1 MRKPDRN
8 RKINIG
14 LTGENLVTEVAIPL
28 EGLGSSEGQYT
39 LYLHRPKDTTPYPV
53 VSRLEGEYLIWTV
66 LEADTEQAG
75 TGRLT
80 LRWDGPNGEVGKR
93 PDYIVNI
100 LASTNDPVDPAD
112 GPYSG
117 FARQIAGYAKEAR
130 KAADEATAAL
140 EGAQESAEAAES
152 ARDAAQG
159 AAQTAQELYNQVK
172 QDLDEG
178 KLKGEKGDKGDV
190 GPMGPAGPQGPQGA
204 QGIQGET
211 GPVGPQG
218 PKGETGPKGDP
229 GYTPQKG
236 VDYWTTEEVDAV
248 TADAVGKAEE
258 VANTVV
264 SDLQQQLS
272 ETKTALA
279 TTQEDLKK
287 AQRAIHFQAALN
299 KGQTWD
305 FEEDDQEAYQRQVPS
320 GAKAGAVMAV
330 GGKTVG
336 WNQRI
341 SPESKQSIG
350 YNDTT
355 HKYYFADWSDTGTKY
370 VAKDIPI
377 VSSHKYYI
385 FTSDS
390 VRYSIFYVYGSGLKG
405 IFGGVAKPETKI
417 TDILTANNTG
427 TVNVYFNRYQA
438 SAENASYFE
447 GIIVFIDLTLMFGPG
462 NEPTDTT
469 DPRIAQVEA
478 YAAAHPEY
486 NAGELVS
493 ALVDEVRVRG
503 ANIINIQALHEWWP
517 NDTVIVDDVF
527 YVKENTVDGIYTK
540 HFPISIPAGSI
551 ISAEGVKP
559 LNGKNMAK
567 NARISFVY
575 SDGKLLSCSVSS
587 ADGTP
592 KKAENK
598 VADKDIV
605 ELFMDYFMTDNNGFF
620 GITNL
625 MARLPSAPTAY
636 SPYHLETYP
645 IPSAVQALPGYG
657 WSAGSVSN
665 TVERTENGWQYVQRV
680 GRWVYDGTSKLNTDT
695 NYADTNHAYNYVYDL
710 ATINLGRNSAIS
722 TVGVSKPSAAAAY
735 DTGGVYISSV
745 ISIFIPNQATDGNTM
760 SEFLEKCKAYLTAH
774 PVTVYYELAT
784 PITTD
789 ITTLMG
795 DSLAPFAV
803 EAGGSIT
810 LHHPKAD
817 EGFAIDV
824 PAKIQYITKL
834 SEVSANG

>member
-1 MRKPDRN
+1 MWKPDRN

-28 EGLGSSEGQYT
+28 EGLGSSEGQYI
-39 LYLHRPKDTTPYPV
+39 LYLQRPKDTTSYPV

-159 AAQTAQELYNQVK
+159 SAQTAQNLYNQVIK
-172 QDLDEG
+172 DLDEG

-190 GPMGPAGPQGPQGA
+190 GPMGPTGPQGPQGA

-211 GPVGPQG
+211 GPVGPKG
-218 PKGETGPKGDP
+218 EKGETGPQGDP

-236 VDYWTTEEVDAV
+236 VDYWTTDEVDAV

-258 VANTVV
+258 AANAVV
-264 SDLQQQLS
+264 SDLQQQLT

-287 AQRAIHFQAALN
+287 AQRAIQFQAELN

-305 FEEDDQEAYQRQVPS
+305 FEEDDSVAYSRTVPS
-320 GAKAGAVMAV
+320 GAKAGAVESY
-330 GGKTVG
+330 GGKTVA
-336 WNQRI
+336 WNQLVDDHLIRGDSEREGI
-341 SPESKQSIG
+341 SFEKISAQSFRLSG
-350 YNDTT
+350 TATSSGSRVADFYFSNDNSLSCVSG
-355 HKYYFADWSDTGTKY
+355 HKYLAIGGSAACNVSIYGDITHPIQNAANSFIETATKTG
-370 VAKDIPI
+370 
-377 VSSHKYYI
+377 SSVK
-385 FTSDS
+385 FWA
-390 VRYSIFYVYGSGLKG
+390 RL
-405 IFGGVAKPETKI
+405 PI
-417 TDILTANNTG
+417 TDGQAYDLV
-427 TVNVYFNRYQA
+427 VNIA
-438 SAENASYFE
+438 
-447 GIIVFIDLTLMFGPG
+447 FIDLTLLYGPG
-462 NEPTDTT
+462 NEPTDTS
-469 DPRIAQVEA
+469 DPRIAQIEA

-493 ALVDEVRVRG
+493 ALVDEVDVIG
-503 ANIINIQALHEWWP
+503 ANILRP
-517 NDTVIVDDVF
+517 SGT
-527 YVKENTVDGIYTK
+527 
-540 HFPISIPAGSI
+540 FP
-551 ISAEGVKP
+551 
-559 LNGKNMAK
+559 
-567 NARISFVY
+567 
-575 SDGKLLSCSVSS
+575 VSS
-587 ADGTP
+587 AGITAVRNQDSTITINGTSSGYPFFEVGRLHLKKGTTYFIPSATRIMQLKDG
-592 KKAENK
+592 NR
-598 VADKDIV
+598 IV
-605 ELFMDYFMTDNNGFF
+605 LHDNNNGFTPDKDYPDVF
-620 GITNL
+620 LEYTI
-625 MARLPSAPTAY
+625 APSETFSNAVIKPIVSVGALRDY
-636 SPYHLETYP
+636 SPYTLTTLP
-645 IPSAVQALPGYG
+645 IPDAVKQLPGYG

-665 TVERTENGWQYVQRV
+665 TIECTENGWQYVQRV
-680 GRWVYDGTSKLNTDT
+680 GRLVYDGTSRLNTDA
-695 NYADTNHAYNYVYDL
+695 NYAETNHAYNYVYDL
-710 ATINLGRNSAIS
+710 ATVNLARNSAIS
-722 TVGVSKPSAAAAY
+722 TVGVSKPSAADAY
-735 DTGGVYISSV
+735 DTGGVYVTSV
-745 ISIFIPNQATDGNTM
+745 ISIFIPNQATDGNTK
-760 SEFLEKCKAYLTAH
+760 SEFLDKCKAYLTAH
-774 PVTVYYELAT
+774 PVTVYHELAT

-789 ITTLMG
+789 ITAMMG

-810 LHHPKAD
+810 LHHPKAE
-817 EGFAIDV
+817 EGFTLDV
-824 PAKIQYITKL
+824 PGKIQYITKL